1 MSEGIGN
8 KEIILAKSRLV
19 IAKLLPF
26 RGWLTK
32 GNHQADGPIRQMT

>member
-26 RGWLTK
+26 RGWP
-32 GNHQADGPIRQMT
+32 GPIRQMT